1 MKVIDSCIMR
11 TRTGGGRVVVGR
23 WRHAV
28 ARVIASPVPVDEENP
43 KIWCGTQGS
52 ENRYTAKRRRGTAVA
67 GLRHRGVVEE
77 RHTVRTP
84 RKSWDCSEGRST
96 KRTLKG
102 GTRYRVGWGSHGV
115 RGIATA
121 MPVGEKSPS

>member
-52 ENRYTAKRRRGTAVA
+52 ENRYTAKKKAWYGRRGITSPWCRGRETYCPDSREVV
-67 GLRHRGVVEE
+67 GLYKEN
-77 RHTVRTP
+77 P
-84 RKSWDCSEGRST
+84 EGRD
-96 KRTLKG
+96 
-102 GTRYRVGWGSHGV
+102 
-115 RGIATA
+115 
-121 MPVGEKSPS
+121 